1 MDISNVLNVKNI
13 KLNMMA
19 KSKEEAIEELTD
31 LLVQDGA
38 VINKEDFLKDVW
50 LREEQGST
58 GFENHIAIPHGKSS
72 GVARTALA
80 MGRTQYEIPW
90 ETMDGSDVRCIILFA
105 VCLVDQNATHI
116 RLLSQVSGSL
126 ADEEIIEKLLQENDP
141 QKIIDLLNAENESAN
156 AYRHYH
162 LCHSMAIKSLLENR
176 YEYCR
181 NYSLYCWHCPYLY
194 RAKEN

>member
-13 KLNMMA
+13 TLNMMA
-19 KSKEEAIEELTD
+19 RTKEEAIEELTD
-31 LLVQDGA
+31 LLVRDGS
-38 VINKEDFLKDVW
+38 VINKDDFLKDVW

-80 MGRTQYEIPW
+80 IGRTQYEIPW

-126 ADEEIIEKLLQENDP
+126 ADEEIIEKLLKENDP
-141 QKIIDLLNAENESAN
+141 QKIIDLLSSEDQGVNA
-156 AYRHYH
+156 
-162 LCHSMAIKSLLENR
+162 
-176 YEYCR
+176 
-181 NYSLYCWHCPYLY
+181 
-194 RAKEN
+194 

>member
-1 MDISNVLNVKNI
+1 MDIATVLNVKNI
-13 KLNMMA
+13 KLKMTA
-19 KSKEEAIEELTD
+19 RTKEEVIEEITE

-38 VINKEDFLKDVW
+38 VTNKEDFIRDVW

-80 MGRTQYEIPW
+80 IGRTQHEIPW

-116 RLLSQVSGSL
+116 RLLAQVSGSL
-126 ADEEIIEKLLQENDP
+126 ADEDIIAKLLVESDP
-141 QKIIDLLNAENESAN
+141 HKIIALFNSETESAD
-156 AYRHYH
+156 A
-162 LCHSMAIKSLLENR
+162 
-176 YEYCR
+176 
-181 NYSLYCWHCPYLY
+181 
-194 RAKEN
+194 

>member
-141 QKIIDLLNAENESAN
+141 QKIIVLLNAENESAN
-156 AYRHYH
+156 A
-162 LCHSMAIKSLLENR
+162 
-176 YEYCR
+176 
-181 NYSLYCWHCPYLY
+181 
-194 RAKEN
+194 

>member
-19 KSKEEAIEELTD
+19 KSKEEAIEELAD
-31 LLVQDGA
+31 LLVRDGA
-38 VINKEDFLKDVW
+38 VINKDIFLKDVW

-80 MGRTQYEIPW
+80 IGRTQHQIPW

-126 ADEEIIEKLLQENDP
+126 ADEEIVEKLLKEDSP
-141 QKIIDLLNAENESAN
+141 QKIIELLNAEGASA
-156 AYRHYH
+156 
-162 LCHSMAIKSLLENR
+162 
-176 YEYCR
+176 
-181 NYSLYCWHCPYLY
+181 
-194 RAKEN
+194 